1 MNIIEFYPSI
11 ISDATYATVTIAGAE
26 LLFTQLIPSVSISKK
41 FAKVLINQN
50 NFSDV
55 IVPNIATSYSYDD
68 TTLSLQLQAAIVI
81 YNSYTDVNVT
91 LNYNFFKRC

>member
-1 MNIIEFYPSI
+1 MGTGSNFYKGLETINPVYNESIIEFYPSI

-26 LLFTQLIPSVSISKK
+26 FIYPINNTFSFNFKQV
-41 FAKVLINQN
+41 AKVLINQN

-68 TTLSLQLQAAIVI
+68 TTLSLQLQAAIV
-81 YNSYTDVNVT
+81 
-91 LNYNFFKRC
+91 